1 MAHLMGGLRSK
12 NLKSTA
18 ECLDLISQMIQTF
31 GIQIIG
37 SGGSNN
43 SSTSSFDKDLKE
55 ICKFLDSSDA
65 NVRNNALSVLAD
77 VYKHMREDI
86 WQCV

>member
-37 SGGSNN
+37 SSNSAN
-43 SSTSSFDKDLKE
+43 STFDKDLKE

-65 NVRNNALSVLAD
+65 NVRNNALNVLAD
-77 VYKHMREDI
+77 VYKHMRDDI
-86 WQCV
+86 WPSI

>member
-1 MAHLMGGLRSK
+1 MGGLRSK

-37 SGGSNN
+37 SSGSSN
-43 SSTSSFDKDLKE
+43 SSSSSSFDKDLKE

-65 NVRNNALSVLAD
+65 NVRNNALNVLAD
-77 VYKHMREDI
+77 VYKHMRDDI